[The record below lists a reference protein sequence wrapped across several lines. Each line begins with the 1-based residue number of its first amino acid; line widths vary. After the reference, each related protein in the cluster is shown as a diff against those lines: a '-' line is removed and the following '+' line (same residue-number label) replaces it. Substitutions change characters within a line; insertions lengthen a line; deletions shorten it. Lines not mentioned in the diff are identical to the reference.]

1 MKITRF
7 EPAANG
13 IPSSVFFPQTDPEE
27 RLSQCSASL
36 QALLALSPT
45 TLHALS
51 KLVNNVEISDDII
64 GVMRNVVAQ
73 YSPKG
78 NAVDAKTNFNEMD
91 HGHNHTH
98 SHARSHGRSHG
109 HDHAPEVAEPS
120 VEVPLS
126 VRLWRV
132 SGCHEL
138 LASLGFDLMEVGQ
151 DQVTLRTGKQ
161 ANRRNCQFV
170 LQALLALFDTQEAPK
185 SLGIDS
191 SSSCESLNDDVLSEV
206 AVDAPSPVPGT
217 STNLQQRSVSPV
229 NTVKSLNL
237 KMPRPPLPTHRA
249 PLLGRGSAF
258 ISYVRKRGEP
268 DGGRVEP
275 PNIPQPMLNGIEST
289 TSLNNMTDSEFS
301 DGYSSQTMNKFEPK
315 PKMGYSSLRTPIKV
329 GRPGGGGESDAAFTP
344 SPPVTLQ
351 SIDSN
356 VSLALAHQTRIRN
369 LYSAANSLNDG
380 HMGDM
385 QSSACQRPD
394 SSSSTSSTN
403 DWEGSG
409 HATVLRRAQHH
420 QSQQIL
426 PPMPPPR
433 HNLPLVDSLRPLAPS
448 APVYHN
454 PKKMPPA
461 INTSSI
467 ICTTAIESTS
477 SDSEFDR
484 FDNND
489 RVPPAHKQMSQ
500 PPYITQKM
508 CEEIILM
515 DRLSV
520 RTEISNNIPS
530 ITASVRKPSSTIIED
545 DETVL
550 SFKFNA
556 NNLYFAPNDSDSNH
570 GVDTTATNDKTL
582 TKANAKDHK
591 VLLKARNKNIPDSI
605 LRHREMTPTISEVY
619 HERNLGLGLAPPLSK
634 LLLSKN
640 YEENDAKPLANV
652 TETVAE
658 INPSAAVFVADLT
671 NSQRCIGCNAINDCT
686 CKTTTKKSIS
696 SSSSS
701 TKSWLSLASSN
712 KIPKNDSTESSEM
725 IEMQTKCVLNG
736 GASSDADAV
745 TSNGKNETAIASTT
759 SKRSNSP
766 FSDLSRRDEG
776 DGRSVADSQCSGS
789 YKVVDLNSTT
799 NKVSDIQERI
809 NKFNMN
815 AKSTT

>member
-1 MKITRF
+1 MNTTRF

-51 KLVNNVEISDDII
+51 KLVSNVEISDDII

-73 YSPKG
+73 YPPKG
-78 NAVDAKTNFNEMD
+78 NAVDAKTNFNDLD

-109 HDHAPEVAEPS
+109 HDHAPEVVEPS

-206 AVDAPSPVPGT
+206 AVDAPSAVPGT
-217 STNLQQRSVSPV
+217 SNNLQQRSVSPV
-229 NTVKSLNL
+229 STVKSLNL

-275 PNIPQPMLNGIEST
+275 PNISQPMLNGIDTT

-385 QSSACQRPD
+385 QLSGCQRPD
-394 SSSSTSSTN
+394 SSSSASSTN
-403 DWEGSG
+403 EWDGSG

-454 PKKMPPA
+454 PKKMPPP

-484 FDNND
+484 FDKND
-489 RVPPAHKQMSQ
+489 RVPPTHKQMSQ
-500 PPYITQKM
+500 QPYITQKM

-520 RTEISNNIPS
+520 RTEISNNVPS
-530 ITASVRKPSSTIIED
+530 IMASVRKPSSTIIED

-550 SFKFNA
+550 SFKLNA
-556 NNLYFAPNDSDSNH
+556 NNLYFAPNDSDSSH
-570 GVDTTATNDKTL
+570 EFDAAATNEKTL
-582 TKANAKDHK
+582 TKANAKDHRI
-591 VLLKARNKNIPDSI
+591 LLKAHNKNIPDSI

-640 YEENDAKPLANV
+640 YEENDPKPIGNI

-658 INPSAAVFVADLT
+658 INPSAALLAADLT
-671 NSQRCIGCNAINDCT
+671 NNQRCIGCNAINDCT
-686 CKTTTKKSIS
+686 CNTSAKKSIS

-712 KIPKNDSTESSEM
+712 KIPKNESTENSEM
-725 IEMQTKCVLNG
+725 IEMQTKCALNG
-736 GASSDADAV
+736 GSGSSDADAV
-745 TSNGKNETAIASTT
+745 TSNGKHETAPTT
-759 SKRSNSP
+759 SKRRNSP

-776 DGRSVADSQCSGS
+776 DGRSVADSQCSGN
-789 YKVVDLNSTT
+789 YKVVDLSSTA

-815 AKSTT
+815 ANSTT

>member
-1 MKITRF
+1 M
-7 EPAANG
+7 
-13 IPSSVFFPQTDPEE
+13 
-27 RLSQCSASL
+27 
-36 QALLALSPT
+36 ALSPS

-73 YSPKG
+73 YPPKG
-78 NAVDAKTNFNEMD
+78 NAPDAKANFNDID

-98 SHARSHGRSHG
+98 NHVRSHGRGHG
-109 HDHAPEVAEPS
+109 HDHAPEVVEPS

-191 SSSCESLNDDVLSEV
+191 SSSCESLNDDVRSEV
-206 AVDAPSPVPGT
+206 ATNAPSPVPGT
-217 STNLQQRSVSPV
+217 SNNLQQRSVSPV
-229 NTVKSLNL
+229 GTVKSLNL
-237 KMPRPPLPTHRA
+237 KMPRPPLPTHRV

-268 DGGRVEP
+268 DGGRVEA
-275 PNIPQPMLNGIEST
+275 PNVPQPLLNSIDST
-289 TSLNNMTDSEFS
+289 TSLNNTTDSEFS
-301 DGYSSQTMNKFEPK
+301 DCYSSQTMNKFEPK

-369 LYSAANSLNDG
+369 LYSATNSLNDG
-380 HMGDM
+380 HLGEM
-385 QSSACQRPD
+385 QSSNCQRPD
-394 SSSSTSSTN
+394 SSSSASSTN
-403 DWEGSG
+403 DWDGSG

-454 PKKMPPA
+454 PKKMTTA

-477 SDSEFDR
+477 SDSEFER
-484 FDNND
+484 FDNHN
-489 RVPPAHKQMSQ
+489 RVSAHKQMSQ

-530 ITASVRKPSSTIIED
+530 ITASVRKPTSTIVD
-545 DETVL
+545 DDDTVL
-550 SFKFNA
+550 PFKFNA
-556 NNLYFAPNDSDSNH
+556 NKLYFAPNDGDSNH
-570 GVDTTATNDKTL
+570 GLDAPVINDKTL
-582 TKANAKDHK
+582 TKANAKNHK
-591 VLLKARNKNIPDSI
+591 VILKAHNKNIPDSI

-634 LLLSKN
+634 LLLSTN
-640 YEENDAKPLANV
+640 YEEDDAKPTANI

-658 INPSAAVFVADLT
+658 INPSAALFAADLA
-671 NSQRCIGCNAINDCT
+671 NSQRCISCNTINDCL
-686 CKTTTKKSIS
+686 CKSGTKKSIS

-701 TKSWLSLASSN
+701 AKSWLSLAASN
-712 KIPKNDSTESSEM
+712 KITKNDTTESSEM
-725 IEMQTKCVLNG
+725 IEMQTKCPANG
-736 GASSDADAV
+736 SNADNVA
-745 TSNGKNETAIASTT
+745 TNGKHETALISTT
-759 SKRSNSP
+759 SKRGNSP
-766 FSDLSRRDEG
+766 YSDLSRRDEG

-789 YKVVDLNSTT
+789 YKVVDLNSTVT
-799 NKVSDIQERI
+799 KVSDIQERI

-815 AKSTT
+815 AKSNT